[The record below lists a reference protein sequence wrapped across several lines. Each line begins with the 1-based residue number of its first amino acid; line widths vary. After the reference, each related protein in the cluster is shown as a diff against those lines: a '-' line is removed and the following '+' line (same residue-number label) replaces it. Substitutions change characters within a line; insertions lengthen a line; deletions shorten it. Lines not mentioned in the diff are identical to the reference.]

1 MGTDKDTLTLDKPTL
16 SEATAE
22 VAVAMEEHPAP
33 PVSPRASELAMF
45 GGPKSVE
52 DPYRDRW
59 RRIAW
64 RDVF

>member
-1 MGTDKDTLTLDKPTL
+1 MGTDKDTPTLDNPTL

-22 VAVAMEEHPAP
+22 AAVAMEEYPVP

-59 RRIAW
+59 RRMC
-64 RDVF
+64 FE